1 MAEKAKAKLED
12 NVEPG
17 TAFRLWIG
25 MLLPPVA
32 WAIQLQAMWLTSEYG
47 CFTSDFMWNHV
58 VSITGLVVSA
68 IGMLIAYLEYRK
80 WEQVGDNARFE
91 AGSRPRFMAMVGVM
105 SGALFT
111 LVIFAQW
118 LPTLLGVPCDK

>member
-1 MAEKAKAKLED
+1 MAEKAKAKEEDRLE
-12 NVEPG
+12 PA

-47 CFTSDFMWNHV
+47 CETSDFMWNHV

-68 IGMLIAYLEYRK
+68 VGTFVAYSEYRK
-80 WEQVGDNARFE
+80 WAPAGDNARFE
-91 AGSRPRFMAMVGVM
+91 LGSRRRFMAMVGVM

-111 LVIFAQW
+111 VVIFAQW

>member
-58 VSITGLVVSA
+58 VSIAGLVVSL
-68 IGMLIAYLEYRK
+68 IGTFIAYMEYRK
-80 WEQVGDNARFE
+80 WEPAGDNARFE
-91 AGSRPRFMAMVGVM
+91 AGSRRRFMAMVGVM

>member
-1 MAEKAKAKLED
+1 VAEKAKAKLED
-12 NVEPG
+12 DVEPG

-25 MLLPPVA
+25 MLLPPIA

-58 VSITGLVVSA
+58 VSIIGLVVSA
-68 IGMLIAYLEYRK
+68 IGALIAYLEYRK
-80 WEQVGDNARFE
+80 WEPAGDNARFE
-91 AGSRPRFMAMVGVM
+91 AGSRRRFMAMVGVM

-111 LVIFAQW
+111 VIIFAQW

>member
-1 MAEKAKAKLED
+1 MAEKAKAKEEDRLE
-12 NVEPG
+12 PA

-47 CFTSDFMWNHV
+47 CETSDFMWNHV
-58 VSITGLVVSA
+58 VSITGLVISA
-68 IGMLIAYLEYRK
+68 VGTFVAYSEYRK
-80 WEQVGDNARFE
+80 WAPAGDNARFE
-91 AGSRPRFMAMVGVM
+91 LGSRRRFMAMIGVM

-111 LVIFAQW
+111 VVIFAQW